1 MPIYNSPTCNGSKS
15 LHFSV
20 SMWSP
25 KTGSRPKR
33 FAGTSGTPVLDSNG
47 CVLGIVSEVE
57 VREPGTRTGTGGGVY
72 RVEGFR
78 CAWLRNELP
87 QRMRD

>member
-25 KTGSRPKR
+25 KTGSRPR
-33 FAGTSGTPVLDSNG
+33 HFHSA
-47 CVLGIVSEVE
+47 I
-57 VREPGTRTGTGGGVY
+57 
-72 RVEGFR
+72 
-78 CAWLRNELP
+78 
-87 QRMRD
+87 

>member
-25 KTGSRPKR
+25 KTGSRPMEGSSGKR
-33 FAGTSGTPVLDSNG
+33 QEREEQLAVGYHRALHRITDPFTDSQDP
-47 CVLGIVSEVE
+47 S
-57 VREPGTRTGTGGGVY
+57 
-72 RVEGFR
+72 
-78 CAWLRNELP
+78 
-87 QRMRD
+87 